1 MPRRGYTMMTSGIA
15 GVGVINISLS
25 PEGGET
31 KKIISSVHRGGLP
44 KIIVLPL
51 PPVSPGVIIV

>member
-1 MPRRGYTMMTSGIA
+1 MMTSGIA

-31 KKIISSVHRGGLP
+31 KKNLRSGRRGGLP
-44 KIIVLPL
+44 KIIVLLL
-51 PPVSPGVIIV
+51 PPVSPGVIIVSILRI